1 MWKERIDERWGGV
14 TIYCSYCKEKALL
27 EYKDGLYRQVT
38 SNFCPN
44 CGALSKVEQKQNVDE
59 KCKTCK
65 YYFYAFEGFP
75 CIHCQRN
82 FELVDEIREQKNDLW
97 KDGASK

>member
-27 EYKDGLYRQVT
+27 EYKDGLYHQVT

-44 CGALSKVEQKQNVDE
+44 CGANMQGGVKGRSFVVRNGEIFNEQEV
-59 KCKTCK
+59 
-65 YYFYAFEGFP
+65 
-75 CIHCQRN
+75 I
-82 FELVDEIREQKNDLW
+82 
-97 KDGASK
+97 